1 MGLKSWNVLI
11 YVLLFMSSTKILP
24 FLAVLSWF
32 LNLGKIPITDLQ
44 HRHHP
49 QNIPHLVKKI
59 KGFPLKVKSFWNS
72 ATFQKL
78 WGRVPFIPLPCTT
91 VGVWIC
97 VYVRVEEAYIKK
109 APFILLTLKISCIF
123 YFHWSFQT
131 VLMHFN

>member
-1 MGLKSWNVLI
+1 MLCIILSTTYIFIAGRSFHSETASYDVISRNHSSWP
-11 YVLLFMSSTKILP
+11 S
-24 FLAVLSWF
+24 
-32 LNLGKIPITDLQ
+32 LNSYRLGKLYL
-44 HRHHP
+44 
-49 QNIPHLVKKI
+49 NIPVIYKLARTICYYCCGKFKCI
-59 KGFPLKVKSFWNS
+59 LILGLKVKSFWNS

-123 YFHWSFQT
+123 
-131 VLMHFN
+131 